1 MVALGYVLLLSQ
13 MTLPLPNLD
22 DRTYQDLIEEA
33 RRLIPIEYPEWTDHN
48 PSDAGITILELMAW
62 LTEMVIYRVNRIPDE
77 NIEVFLKLLNGKDW
91 EKTSNLDLDTA
102 IQQTIVNLR
111 KRYRAV
117 TPEDYETLI
126 LKDWSEMIASTDEYP
141 DFDTLS
147 RESCKIIRVKCF
159 PQRNLENFSGDN
171 SGELKEQLAVGH
183 MSVVIVPP
191 KPTDEQIVEQEK
203 LCRYIWNFLN
213 ERRLLTTIHHVTL
226 PEYVDVEISAQLK
239 LKEGANS
246 EEVKTSAQEAM
257 KNFFNPLTVGNL
269 SKGWD
274 FGRDVYLSEVYQVL
288 DGLPGVDYVNAKKNE
303 ENISVD
309 READTVIY
317 NGIVLQNQPNLN
329 TVKLKD
335 YQLVNFR
342 QLYLQIKESWEADE
356 R

>member
-1 MVALGYVLLLSQ
+1 

-91 EKTSNLDLDTA
+91 EKTSNFDLDTA
-102 IQQTIVNLR
+102 IQQTIVDLR

-126 LKDWSEMIASTDEYP
+126 LTDWPQMIASFEKYPEYLGSP
-141 DFDTLS
+141 
-147 RESCKIIRVKCF
+147 SCQIARVKCF
-159 PQRNLENFSGDN
+159 PQRNLENFEPEN
-171 SGELKEQLAVGH
+171 SGELKEQFAVGH

-191 KPTDEQIVEQEK
+191 KPTDEEEQSIIQQEQ
-203 LCRYIWNFLN
+203 LCRHIWNFLN

-226 PEYVDVEISAQLK
+226 PEYVDVEISAQLR

-246 EEVKTSAQEAM
+246 QEVKTSAQAAM
-257 KNFFNPLTVGNL
+257 KNFFHPLTGGDRGQ
-269 SKGWD
+269 GWD

-288 DGLPGVDYVNAKKNE
+288 DRLPGVDYVNAKKNE
-303 ENISVD
+303 ENISVAQ
-309 READTVIY
+309 EGDTVIY
-317 NGIVLQNQPNLN
+317 DGIVLQNQPSLN

-342 QLYLQIKESWEADE
+342 KLYLQIKESWEADE